1 MKDLDCG
8 FEYIVSLIDPIT
20 PMGREQLRNL
30 PFMTSANEITES
42 HQRQLDMAEKERK
55 VASIKVI
62 LSRIRDIR
70 GTLSN
75 LSSGIVLDDIE
86 LFEIKSFAYWCGKLK
101 EELGRC
107 ASWMKLPDLSVVFS
121 VLDPDNSGTESFY
134 ISDDCDDSLGGIRK
148 EIHRL
153 QRIEVEDKES
163 ELNRLL
169 QENVEIENRVRARLS
184 KRLLENCEALYAAM
198 KIIGKI
204 DLTVALTELNR
215 KLGLEKPD
223 ISSGEYEF
231 QELVNPEI
239 SRNLNLRGKE
249 FKPFSAKL
257 GKKVVIIGGNMTGKS
272 VLLRTVA
279 LLQTM
284 FQHGLFVP
292 ARNALIPVYD
302 TVIYFSG
309 DKQSF
314 VDGLSSFAGEIEHLR
329 KAIEIVDSDTSGLFL
344 FDEIGRSTNPVEGP
358 AFLMASA
365 EYLCQSEKCRSV
377 FTSHYE
383 EALGI
388 EDAQIFIIKG
398 VDQEKVIKE
407 KGRDVSYYVDHSLVE
422 MGSNESFPKEAITI
436 ARLMGLDREF
446 IQLIKRKMKGGCE

>member
-8 FEYIVSLIDPIT
+8 FEYIISLIDPIT

-30 PFMTSANEITES
+30 HFMNDANEINES
-42 HQRQLDMAEKERK
+42 HQRQLDMAEKGK
-55 VASIKVI
+55 KLASIKVI

-70 GTLSN
+70 GTISN
-75 LSSGIVLDDIE
+75 LSSGLVLDDIE
-86 LFEIKSFAYWCGKLK
+86 LFEIKSLAYWCGKLR

-107 ASWMKLPDLSVVFS
+107 ASWMQLPDLSAVFS
-121 VLDPDNSGTESFY
+121 ILDPDNSGTESFY
-134 ISDDCDDSLGGIRK
+134 ISDCCDDSLGRIRK

-153 QRIEVEDKES
+153 QRIGVEDKES

-169 QENVEIENRVRARLS
+169 QEDFEIESRVRARLS
-184 KRLLENCEALYAAM
+184 KRLLGNCEAIDEAM
-198 KIIGKI
+198 EVIGKI
-204 DLTVALTELNR
+204 DLTIALTDLNR
-215 KLGLEKPD
+215 KLGLGKPD

-231 QELVNPEI
+231 EDLVNPEI
-239 SRNLNLRGKE
+239 SRTLNLSGKE
-249 FKPFSAKL
+249 FQPFSAKL
-257 GKKVVIIGGNMTGKS
+257 GRKVVIIGGNMTGKS

-314 VDGLSSFAGEIEHLR
+314 VDGLSSFAGEIEHIR
-329 KAIEIVDSDTSGLFL
+329 KAIETVDSDTSGLFL

-365 EYLCQSEKCRSV
+365 EYLYRSEKCRSV

-388 EDAQIFIIKG
+388 EDAQMFIIKG
-398 VDQEKVIKE
+398 VDHEKIVRE

-446 IQLIKRKMKGGCE
+446 IQLIIRKMKGGCE

>member
-1 MKDLDCG
+1 VKDLDCG
-8 FEYIVSLIDPIT
+8 FEYIISLIDPIT

-30 PFMTSANEITES
+30 HFMNDANEINES
-42 HQRQLDMAEKERK
+42 HQRQLDMAEKGK
-55 VASIKVI
+55 KLASIKVI

-70 GTLSN
+70 GTISN
-75 LSSGIVLDDIE
+75 LSSGLVLDDIE
-86 LFEIKSFAYWCGKLK
+86 LFEIKSLAYWCGKLR

-107 ASWMKLPDLSVVFS
+107 ASWMQLPDLSAVFS
-121 VLDPDNSGTESFY
+121 ILDPDNSGTESFY
-134 ISDDCDDSLGGIRK
+134 ISDCCDDSLGRIRK

-153 QRIEVEDKES
+153 QRIGVEDKES
-163 ELNRLL
+163 ELSRLL
-169 QENVEIENRVRARLS
+169 QEDFEIESRVRARLS
-184 KRLLENCEALYAAM
+184 KRLLGNCEAIDEAM
-198 KIIGKI
+198 EVIGKI
-204 DLTVALTELNR
+204 DLTIALTDLNR
-215 KLGLEKPD
+215 KLGLGKPD

-231 QELVNPEI
+231 EDLVNPEI
-239 SRNLNLRGKE
+239 SRTLNLSGKE
-249 FKPFSAKL
+249 FQPFSAKL
-257 GKKVVIIGGNMTGKS
+257 GRKVVIIGGNMTGKS

-314 VDGLSSFAGEIEHLR
+314 VDGLSSFAGEIEHIR
-329 KAIEIVDSDTSGLFL
+329 KAIETVDSDTSGLFL

-365 EYLCQSEKCRSV
+365 EYLYRSEKCRSV

-388 EDAQIFIIKG
+388 EEAQMFIIKG
-398 VDQEKVIKE
+398 VDHEKIIKE

-446 IQLIKRKMKGGCE
+446 IQLIIRKMKGGCE